1 MEGELEETTFEGERE
16 DDFGGSWD
24 DERSGS
30 EGRGRCYRSKSYSA
44 LQQSPLPM
52 ATTPPLSPELLERGQ
67 ARCKAEF
74 SRSNTWDRLAAA
86 GLYAVSLWKVSQEL
100 IEEKAKVLIDGPVG
114 KLKIVEIVSV
124 SSSGEP
130 GLFDV
135 LIPLLGKTT
144 KDCCLGARRIARLA
158 VAPTLVSQVT
168 IFQPVPDML
177 KIVPGLLYGGDPS
190 LFLKVFAVVYCM

>member
-1 MEGELEETTFEGERE
+1 MVDQDERWRNEICGLAEYNCYPSFGRQIMEGELEETTFEGERE

-30 EGRGRCYRSKSYSA
+30 EGRGRYYRSKSYSA
-44 LQQSPLPM
+44 LRQGPLPM

-114 KLKIVEIVSV
+114 KLKEATPS
-124 SSSGEP
+124 
-130 GLFDV
+130 D
-135 LIPLLGKTT
+135 
-144 KDCCLGARRIARLA
+144 
-158 VAPTLVSQVT
+158 
-168 IFQPVPDML
+168 QPH
-177 KIVPGLLYGGDPS
+177 
-190 LFLKVFAVVYCM
+190 